1 VLDGLVL
8 TSRRNPGAVPIS
20 MDVLILIL
28 IRKESYV
35 NCVLIES
42 LRVTTSG
49 DEDPVTVLESG
60 LSD

>member
-1 VLDGLVL
+1 
-8 TSRRNPGAVPIS
+8 